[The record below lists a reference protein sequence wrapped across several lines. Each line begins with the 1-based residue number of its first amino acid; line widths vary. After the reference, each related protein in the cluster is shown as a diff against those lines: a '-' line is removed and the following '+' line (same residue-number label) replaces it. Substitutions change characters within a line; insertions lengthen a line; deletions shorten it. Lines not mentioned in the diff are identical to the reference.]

1 MGATEG
7 IILSLISIVGWIVIG
22 IRVMRTCEVSGVSN
36 GWLAFIPFL
45 NFTRWA
51 RLSGRNPWWTLLWLF
66 PIAGYIFSLICLGG
80 ISRFNGTQRP
90 WFWVYLVTVIVSI
103 AGAGAFSGFIYG
115 VIAIIVTLIGLYA
128 SWMIFDPSKPIAEAK

>member
-45 NFTRWA
+45 N
-51 RLSGRNPWWTLLWLF
+51 
-66 PIAGYIFSLICLGG
+66 
-80 ISRFNGTQRP
+80 GTQRP

-103 AGAGAFSGFIYG
+103 AGAGAFSGFVYG